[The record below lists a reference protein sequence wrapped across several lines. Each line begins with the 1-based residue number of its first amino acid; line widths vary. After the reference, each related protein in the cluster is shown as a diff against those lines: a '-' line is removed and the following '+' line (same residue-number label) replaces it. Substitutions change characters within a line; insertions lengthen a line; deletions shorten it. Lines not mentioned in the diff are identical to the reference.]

1 MISVGSF
8 HDKTV
13 AVMGL
18 GKSGLSAV
26 RSLNSSGAEVW
37 AWDDAETQR
46 NVAKAEGMKVVD
58 LYKCDWQ
65 TLGTLVLSPGIPHQY
80 PDPHAIATKA
90 RDSGCEI
97 ICDVDLLARSVH
109 EAFYVGITGTNG
121 KSTTTALLGHVLAS
135 AGKKVEIGGNYG
147 IPALELEPLGSDGIY
162 VLELSSYQLG
172 RIPSVK
178 LDIAVL
184 LNISPDHLQRHGG
197 MGGYVASKMSILDHI
212 TPGGVAI
219 IGMDDS
225 HCRGISLDL
234 MASSAVSSRNIIPI
248 SAKHRVA
255 GGVYV
260 EGSNLIDD
268 IDNERLPVLNL
279 ANLLTLPGLHNWQNV
294 AAAFALARILEV
306 SKEKITQAFHSFPGL
321 PHRQEL
327 VRTIGEVRY
336 INDSKATNCEAAA
349 KALACYEA
357 IHWIVGGRLKE
368 NNLAILKNQLASV
381 QHVYLIGESENYFS
395 AEFAGSVEITS
406 SKDLKTAVLQAHEN
420 AQNHAHSSVVL
431 LSPACASFDQFEN
444 FEARG
449 EGFRVAVEQL
459 L

>member
-1 MISVGSF
+1 
-8 HDKTV
+8 
-13 AVMGL
+13 
-18 GKSGLSAV
+18 
-26 RSLNSSGAEVW
+26 
-37 AWDDAETQR
+37 
-46 NVAKAEGMKVVD
+46 
-58 LYKCDWQ
+58 
-65 TLGTLVLSPGIPHQY
+65 
-80 PDPHAIATKA
+80 
-90 RDSGCEI
+90 
-97 ICDVDLLARSVH
+97 
-109 EAFYVGITGTNG
+109 
-121 KSTTTALLGHVLAS
+121 
-135 AGKKVEIGGNYG
+135 
-147 IPALELEPLGSDGIY
+147 
-162 VLELSSYQLG
+162 
-172 RIPSVK
+172 
-178 LDIAVL
+178 
-184 LNISPDHLQRHGG
+184 
-197 MGGYVASKMSILDHI
+197 MSILDHI

-234 MASSAVSSRNIIPI
+234 MASSAVSSRNIVPI

-268 IDNERLPVLNL
+268 IDNECLPVLNL

-306 SKEKITQAFHSFPGL
+306 SKEKIIQAFHSFPGL

-327 VRTIGEVRY
+327 VRTIGDVRY

-368 NNLAILKNQLASV
+368 NNLAVLKNQLASV

-420 AQNHAHSSVVL
+420 AQNHAHPSVVL

-449 EGFRVAVEQL
+449 EGFRVAVGQL